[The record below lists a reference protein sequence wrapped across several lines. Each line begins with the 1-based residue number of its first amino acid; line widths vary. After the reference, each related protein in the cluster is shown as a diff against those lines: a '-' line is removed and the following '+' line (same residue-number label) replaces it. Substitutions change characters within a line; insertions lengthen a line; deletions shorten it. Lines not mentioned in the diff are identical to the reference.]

1 MIVRKSRLLLDE
13 DEARIAATV
22 LSEAGHFPPFE
33 LVIGVPRAYVG
44 WLDLTG
50 NPFVPTFLLLAS
62 VLGENL
68 RLDGT
73 VSPQLLSNA
82 RKACELFRS
91 WWGTAS
97 VSVEA
102 EALAAQRPP
111 GTGCAL
117 FFTRGVDS
125 WHSALRNRTEE
136 QPGPV
141 THLLYAADFERQYSP
156 ATRRRALR
164 LTREAA
170 HCLGLP
176 LLPIS
181 HNGRDLV
188 DRFLNW
194 ELAHGGVL
202 AGIGLALGG
211 CFTDVLRASCIDSGH
226 LIPWGSHPEL
236 DSLWSTE
243 RTISHLDGVETTRTN
258 KVRSIA
264 RSEIALTRLKVC
276 WREDIDANC
285 GRCDKCLRTQCA
297 LAIAGALERAPVFLE
312 PLTPRALL
320 ELPVIS
326 QVDPPSG
333 QEVLWREMCESF
345 PGDPRL
351 AELRSAAVRRLPARH
366 SLAIARPEPDAHPIT
381 IEARAGAAVSLM
393 PTAAG
398 DLLPVAVTSRE
409 GRPEA
414 DASTLHVEITW
425 TIPAPGRVRL
435 PLRPPSSMGFE
446 ILDACRVAADR
457 PNPWCLIAAV
467 SRETARLMTRLTESW
482 GQGITC
488 LARTTLADGD
498 HGLNRD
504 EATLIQRCSVARVWW
519 GSGDYLDPFLVLEA
533 LRHGCLPLQCVPEAS
548 HDALA
553 ACLPP
558 ELTHFT
564 LAIPDE
570 GPIPPMSTEE
580 RIERIDK
587 GLSILL
593 AGNLERDLAQI
604 VPPFECKLT

>member
-13 DEARIAATV
+13 NEARIAATV

-50 NPFVPTFLLLAS
+50 NPFVPTFLLLAN

-82 RKACELFRS
+82 SKTCALFRS
-91 WWGTAS
+91 WWRTAS

-102 EALAAQRPP
+102 EALAPQRPP

-141 THLLYAADFERQYSP
+141 THLLYAADFDRQYSP

-176 LLPIS
+176 LVPIS

-194 ELAHGGVL
+194 EFAHGGVV

-243 RTISHLDGVETTRTN
+243 RTTFHLDGVETTRTN

-264 RSEIALTRLKVC
+264 SSEVALTRLKVC

-297 LAIAGALERAPVFLE
+297 LAIAGALDRAPCFSS
-312 PLTPRALL
+312 PLRRGR
-320 ELPVIS
+320 S
-326 QVDPPSG
+326 
-333 QEVLWREMCESF
+333 WSF
-345 PGDPRL
+345 PLSAGSTRRVGRKCCGERCVRAFRTIRGLPSCDPRPSDVCRPGI
-351 AELRSAAVRRLPARH
+351 RSRLHARNPMLIRSQLKH
-366 SLAIARPEPDAHPIT
+366 GPEP
-381 IEARAGAAVSLM
+381 RCLSC
-393 PTAAG
+393 
-398 DLLPVAVTSRE
+398 
-409 GRPEA
+409 RPR
-414 DASTLHVEITW
+414 
-425 TIPAPGRVRL
+425 PATC
-435 PLRPPSSMGFE
+435 
-446 ILDACRVAADR
+446 CR
-457 PNPWCLIAAV
+457 W
-467 SRETARLMTRLTESW
+467 
-482 GQGITC
+482 Q
-488 LARTTLADGD
+488 
-498 HGLNRD
+498 
-504 EATLIQRCSVARVWW
+504 
-519 GSGDYLDPFLVLEA
+519 
-533 LRHGCLPLQCVPEAS
+533 
-548 HDALA
+548 
-553 ACLPP
+553 
-558 ELTHFT
+558 
-564 LAIPDE
+564 
-570 GPIPPMSTEE
+570 
-580 RIERIDK
+580 
-587 GLSILL
+587 
-593 AGNLERDLAQI
+593 
-604 VPPFECKLT
+604 